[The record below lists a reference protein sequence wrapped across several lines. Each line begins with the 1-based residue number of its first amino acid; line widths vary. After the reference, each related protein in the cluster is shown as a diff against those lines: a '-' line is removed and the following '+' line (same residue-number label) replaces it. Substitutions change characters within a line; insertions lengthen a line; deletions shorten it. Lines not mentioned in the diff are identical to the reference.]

1 MKGKLYLVPNF
12 LAENTGDRSFP
23 AWNSQV
29 TGHIQYFIAENAKPA
44 RRLLKAL
51 LQKPL
56 WDEILITELDKHR
69 MEDMSAELLQPAL
82 QGHDIGLISDAGC
95 PGIADP
101 GALIVRKAHE
111 WNLPVIPLVGPSS
124 ILMALMA
131 SGLNGQQFRFGGY
144 IPLDKNQRTQIL
156 KDAEYRVR
164 NLQETQIFIETPYRN
179 DALLK
184 DLCNIMPPSMM
195 LCVASGISG
204 PDEKIR
210 TQTVGEWKKQPVI
223 IGKSPAIFLLG
234 K

>member
-12 LAENTGDRSFP
+12 LAEDTGDRSFP
-23 AWNSQV
+23 AWNSQIMAHV
-29 TGHIQYFIAENAKPA
+29 KHFIVENAKPA

-51 LQKPL
+51 LEKPL
-56 WDEILITELDKHR
+56 WDEISIMELDKHR
-69 MEDMSAELLQPAL
+69 VEDLSSELLQPAL

-95 PGIADP
+95 PGVADP
-101 GALIVRKAHE
+101 GTLVVKKAHE
-111 WNLPVIPLVGPSS
+111 WNLSVVPLVGPSS
-124 ILMALMA
+124 ILLALMA

-144 IPLDKNQRTQIL
+144 IPLDKNQRLQTL
-156 KDAEYRVR
+156 KEAENRIR

-184 DLCNIMPPSMM
+184 DICHLMPSSLM
-195 LCVASGISG
+195 LCIASGISG

-210 TQTVGEWKKQPVI
+210 TQTLGEWKKQPVT

>member
-69 MEDMSAELLQPAL
+69 VEDMSAELLQPAL